1 MAKKKDAPRRSLL
14 RRFLGALF
22 TLLVFAGAGA
32 GGWYWLDYR
41 GFADSPLTL
50 GAEERTLDI
59 PSGTAFVGIVRR
71 VREAGYSTAPE
82 LYWRALGW
90 EMKVAS
96 SLHAGEYALS
106 PGLTPRAL
114 LRKMAAGEVVQHR
127 FTIVEGWSFRQ
138 LRVAL
143 AADTGLVGSVAALN
157 DAEIMEKLGAKDQ
170 AAEGRFLPETYSYT
184 RGASDLDILRQ
195 AHGAMDKALSAAW
208 VQRSTPTPLKSADE
222 ALTLASIVEKETG
235 RAEERA
241 KIAQV
246 FLRRLD
252 LGMRLQTDPTVIY
265 GMGANYDGNIRKRD
279 LEADTPYN
287 TYTRAG
293 LPPTPIAL
301 PGKAAIEAALH
312 PAPGQALY
320 FVARGDGSHEFSDSL
335 DAHNR
340 AVAKYQLHR

>member
-1 MAKKKDAPRRSLL
+1 MAKKDKPRRSVL
-14 RRFLGALF
+14 RRFFGALLI
-22 TLLVFAGAGA
+22 LLFLACSLSGT
-32 GGWYWLDYR
+32 WCWLDYR
-41 GFADSPLTL
+41 GFADAPLTL
-50 GAEERTLDI
+50 GTQERTLDV
-59 PSGTAFVGIVRR
+59 PNGTSFVGIVRM
-71 VREAGYSTAPE
+71 VRDAGYSSAPD

-90 EMKVAS
+90 EMKNS
-96 SLHAGEYALS
+96 SALHAGEYALA

-127 FTIVEGWSFRQ
+127 FTIIEGWTFRQ
-138 LRVAL
+138 LRAAL
-143 AADTGLVGSVAALN
+143 AADSRLGSSVSALT
-157 DAEIMEKLGAKDQ
+157 DAEIMQKLGAKDQ
-170 AAEGRFLPETYSYT
+170 AAEGRFLPETYSYA

-195 AHGAMDKALSAAW
+195 AHVAMDRTLKASW
-208 VQRSTPTPLKSADE
+208 PQRATPTPLKSVED

-235 RAEERA
+235 RADERA
-241 KIAQV
+241 QIAQV

-312 PAPGQALY
+312 PAQGQALY